1 MNHIELHDQEIEIVM
16 ENCESIKVDMWA
28 IKTLRFDTICDRYEW
43 DESHK
48 DFLHSTIIDN
58 VKMVFDIRE
67 WKRFHHTPRLIDT
80 TTLKEDGEK
89 CIDRLR
95 YCDDITHI
103 YINGK
108 SFGIPWNQVEAGRD
122 KDLDIPWYKNAW
134 QKNTESTNSI
144 DGHPLLTIE
153 ISRNFKK

>member
-1 MNHIELHDQEIEIVM
+1 MNHIELHDQEIEILM

-28 IKTLRFDTICDRYEW
+28 IKTLRFDTICDRYTW

-67 WKRFHHTPRLIDT
+67 WKHFHHAPRLIDSA
-80 TTLKEDGEK
+80 TLKEDGEK

-108 SFGIPWNQVEAGRD
+108 SFSIPWHNEEAGRD
-122 KDLDIPWYKNAW
+122 SFDIPWYKNAW

-153 ISRNFKK
+153 IRRQDKK

>member
-1 MNHIELHDQEIEIVM
+1 MNHIELNDQEIEIVM
-16 ENCESIKVDMWA
+16 ENCEGIRVDMWA
-28 IKTLRFDTICDRYEW
+28 IKTLRFDTFCDRYVW
-43 DESHK
+43 DETNK
-48 DFLHSTIIDN
+48 DFMRSTIIDN
-58 VKMVFDIRE
+58 VKMVFDIRD
-67 WKRFHHTPRLIDT
+67 WKHFHHPTQRIDSA
-80 TTLKEDGEK
+80 TLKEDGEK

-108 SFGIPWNQVEAGRD
+108 SFGIPWHQEEAGRD
-122 KDLDIPWYKNAW
+122 SFDIPWYKNAW

-153 ISRNFKK
+153 IRRQDRK